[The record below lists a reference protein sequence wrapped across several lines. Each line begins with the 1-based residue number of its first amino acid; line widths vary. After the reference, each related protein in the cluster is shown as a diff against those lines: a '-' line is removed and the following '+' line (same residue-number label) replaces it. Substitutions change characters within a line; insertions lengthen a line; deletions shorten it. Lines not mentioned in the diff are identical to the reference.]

1 MRLRSKEKEI
11 NDVPKKKEINYTLK
25 FLFWIFFVCWVLTEK
40 IKGVFETISKYSFL
54 VFKI

>member
-25 FLFWIFFVCWVLTEK
+25 FLFWIFFVC
-40 IKGVFETISKYSFL
+40 
-54 VFKI
+54 